1 MLNNVQFSRSGTI
14 KRKNNYIYSRYKTFR
29 KKYNATIH
37 EFFQN
42 DFYEA
47 LTYSIMIYEDFN
59 RPIVVRWVEYLRFWI
74 MRKPHT
80 LGIMQVTTDKYI
92 NDKESIILAMQKIS
106 LDNNDVMEKYT
117 ESPSPDINRMAYL
130 IAAKYNPGDYNYAKE
145 VREIFEQ
152 IASTFYD
159 PIPDSYEEI
168 KHIVINDYSAKL

>member
-1 MLNNVQFSRSGTI
+1 
-14 KRKNNYIYSRYKTFR
+14 
-29 KKYNATIH
+29 
-37 EFFQN
+37 
-42 DFYEA
+42 
-47 LTYSIMIYEDFN
+47 
-59 RPIVVRWVEYLRFWI
+59 

-130 IAAKYNPGDYNYAKE
+130 IAAKYNPGDYNYAWE